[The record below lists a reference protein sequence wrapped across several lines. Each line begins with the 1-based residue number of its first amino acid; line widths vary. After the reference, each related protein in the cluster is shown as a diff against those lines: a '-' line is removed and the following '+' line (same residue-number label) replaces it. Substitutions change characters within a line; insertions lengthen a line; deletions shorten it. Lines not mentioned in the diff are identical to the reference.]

1 MNIDKR
7 STINSYLRMLRFESW
22 IGWLFNFALGSV
34 LFAIPTVNRLVPFSF
49 SFILATAGIFVLNQ
63 YFDREN
69 DKLNESKR
77 GLPVSSGEIS
87 PETALDVFFFSSVL
101 SICFVVLTDV
111 ALLPLF
117 VTYLGLGVCYSAPPF
132 HLKNRPIVDIII
144 AGVGS
149 GVLPF
154 VIGLQVS
161 NQFSFDF
168 SLPWVKIFYRD
179 ILLCVIPLLLFQ
191 SAGHIF
197 QALGDFEADLRGNI
211 CTFVVRYGKNT
222 SVRLGELFL
231 ITSTLLP
238 ILFWFLTPSL
248 ADFLYWYMGIFIF
261 CIPVI
266 CCLMNLLKDPSRDTI
281 NTLRCVS
288 RKFSPPVLLVIW
300 IYVFILR
307 MNLS

>member
-1 MNIDKR
+1 MNNIKK

-34 LFAIPTVNRLVPFSF
+34 LFAIPTINRFVSFSF
-49 SFILATAGIFVLNQ
+49 SFILATTGIFVLNQ

-77 GLPVSSGEIS
+77 GLPISSGEIS
-87 PETALDVFFFSSVL
+87 PKTALDVFFFSSVL
-101 SICFVVLTDV
+101 SICLVALTDA

-117 VTYLGLGVCYSAPPF
+117 LGYLGLGVCYSAPPF

-168 SLPWVKIFYRD
+168 SLPWVKRFYQD
-179 ILLCVIPLLLFQ
+179 ILLSVIPILIFQ

-197 QALGDFEADLRGNI
+197 QALGDYEADLRGNI
-211 CTFVVRYGKNT
+211 RTFVVEYGKNT

-231 ITSTLLP
+231 ITSALLP
-238 ILFWFLTPSL
+238 ILFWFLIPSL

-266 CCLMNLLKDPSRDTI
+266 YYVMNLLKDPSKDTI
-281 NTLRCVS
+281 NTLRCIS
-288 RKFSPPVLLVIW
+288 LKFSPPILLVIW

-307 MNLS
+307 INLS

>member
-1 MNIDKR
+1 MYNVRR
-7 STINSYLRMLRFESW
+7 STVNSYLRMLRFESW

-34 LFAIPTVNRLVPFSF
+34 LFAIPAINRFVSFSF
-49 SFILATAGIFVLNQ
+49 SFILATTGIFVLNQ

-77 GLPVSSGEIS
+77 DLPICSGEIS
-87 PETALDVFFFSSVL
+87 PRTALNVFFFSTVSSTCL
-101 SICFVVLTDV
+101 VVLTDI

-117 VTYLGLGVCYSAPPF
+117 LTYLGLGICYSAPPF
-132 HLKNRPIVDIII
+132 YLKNRPVVDIVV

-154 VIGLQVS
+154 IIGLQVS

-168 SLPWVKIFYRD
+168 SLPWVKRFYRD
-179 ILLCVIPLLLFQ
+179 ILLSVTPLLIFQ

-197 QALGDFEADLRGNI
+197 QAVGDYEADLRVNI
-211 CTFVVRYGKNT
+211 RTFVVKYGRNS

-231 ITSTLLP
+231 ITSALLP
-238 ILFWFLTPSL
+238 ILFWFLIPSL
-248 ADFLYWYMGIFIF
+248 GDFLYWYMSIFVF
-261 CIPVI
+261 CIPVFY
-266 CCLMNLLKDPSRDTI
+266 CLMNLLKDPSTDTI
-281 NTLRCVS
+281 NSLRYIS
-288 RKFSPPVLLVIW
+288 RKFAPPILFIIW

-307 MNLS
+307 INLS